1 MASIKRR
8 SLALDDLEAIWHF
21 IAEDNI
27 DAADRWLDRI
37 EAQLKLIGTTPYIG
51 RPREELAPGLRSFSI
66 GRYVIFYL
74 VMETGIDIVRV
85 LHTSLD
91 IESQVED

>member
-1 MASIKRR
+1 MALILRR
-8 SLALDDLEAIWHF
+8 PLALDDLEAIWHF

-37 EAQLKLIGTTPYIG
+37 EAQLKLIATTPYIG
-51 RPREELAPGLRSFSI
+51 RPRDEFVPGLRSFPI

-74 VMETGIDIVRV
+74 AMEAGIDIGRV
-85 LHTSLD
+85 LHASLD
-91 IESQVED
+91 IESQFED